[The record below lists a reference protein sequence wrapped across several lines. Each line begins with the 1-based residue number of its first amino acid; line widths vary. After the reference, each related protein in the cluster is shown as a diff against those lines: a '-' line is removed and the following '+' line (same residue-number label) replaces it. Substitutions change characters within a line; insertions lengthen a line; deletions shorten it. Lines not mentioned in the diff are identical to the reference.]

1 MLRKTG
7 LCLIC
12 LKKSMYTLAGGDA
25 VSERL
30 QGTVCA
36 GLEALVDDRPLCF
49 VFHGCQQLASLRNCV
64 KVDRA
69 PGADF

>member
-7 LCLIC
+7 LCLVC
-12 LKKSMYTLAGGDA
+12 LKKSVYTLAGGDA

-30 QGTVCA
+30 QGTVHA
-36 GLEALVDDRPLCF
+36 GLALVDDRPLCL
-49 VFHGCQQLASLRNCV
+49 VFHGCQQLASLRNGV

>member
-1 MLRKTG
+1 MLRKAG

-12 LKKSMYTLAGGDA
+12 LKKSVYTLVGGDA

-30 QGTVCA
+30 QGTVHA
-36 GLEALVDDRPLCF
+36 GLAPVDDRPLCF
-49 VFHGCQQLASLRNCV
+49 AFPGCQQLASLRNGV
-64 KVDRA
+64 KADRA